1 MMFRSTT
8 VHILE
13 PCIQQNVKR
22 NCLFITNKLYL
33 RFILHYVFYSQAE
46 STTEWITCY
55 YLPWMSG
62 CRVEYNLR
70 IIDTPGFG
78 DCRGITRDK
87 ELVKQIE
94 AFFTLPRDQG
104 IDTLD
109 AVWFVV
115 PSPNCRLTSTQQ
127 YIFDSILAIFG
138 KDIEENIFA
147 LITFADTDSPPA
159 LYLLNEAEI
168 PLKGTYFFNNA
179 ALFADSKENTKYG
192 LKVWKMSMQGF
203 EEFFKDLKDKNI
215 AKKSLIQT
223 QEVLRTREELEV
235 NISRIRRQIIE
246 GTQEQSRMREEERV
260 LKKHEREVA
269 DNEDFEY
276 TVMEPK
282 VVKIDLPKGKYAL
295 TCLKCNRSCHD
306 DCIYADDQ
314 TMDCSAMTYDRYTKD
329 ARCGSCDNKCIWSQH
344 KSMPYLIKLQE
355 RSVTKTYDQMKE
367 KYFIAKEELEITTTI
382 VEKIKERYYAVME
395 QNEKLVTEI
404 KECIN
409 RLKEIALRP
418 NPISEIEYIFCA
430 IENEKDNRKEGYKD
444 RVHILEELRSKAEIR
459 KEIIDNPDIKELSI
473 SDTK

>member
-1 MMFRSTT
+1 M
-8 VHILE
+8 
-13 PCIQQNVKR
+13 
-22 NCLFITNKLYL
+22 
-33 RFILHYVFYSQAE
+33 
-46 STTEWITCY
+46 
-55 YLPWMSG
+55 
-62 CRVEYNLR
+62 EYNLR

-115 PSPNCRLTSTQQ
+115 QSPNCRLTPIQQ

-159 LYLLNEAEI
+159 LYLLNKAEI
-168 PLKGTYFFNNA
+168 PLKGTYIFNNA

-192 LKVWKMSMQGF
+192 LKFWKMSMQGF
-203 EEFFKDLKDKNI
+203 ELFFKDLKDKKI
-215 AKKSLIQT
+215 AQKSLRQT
-223 QEVLRTREELEV
+223 KEVLRTREELEV

-246 GTQEQSRMREEERV
+246 GTQEQSRMRKGEQN
-260 LKKHEREVA
+260 LKQHEREVA

-276 TVMEPK
+276 TVKEPG
-282 VVKIDLPKGKYAL
+282 VVSIDLPIGKYAL
-295 TCLKCNRSCHD
+295 TCLYCNRYCHI

-314 TMDCSAMTYDRYTKD
+314 MMNCSAMTYDRHTKD
-329 ARCGSCDNKCIWSQH
+329 ARCGSCDDKCIWSQH
-344 KSMPYLIKLQE
+344 KSYPYLIKRQE
-355 RSVTKTYDQMKE
+355 RLVTKTNGQMKE
-367 KYFIAKEELEITTTI
+367 KYFIAKEELEKTTTI
-382 VEKIKERYYAVME
+382 VEKIKGRYDAVME
-395 QNEKLVTEI
+395 QKEKLVTEI
-404 KECIN
+404 KECIT
-409 RLKEIALRP
+409 RLKEIALKP
-418 NPISEIEYIFCA
+418 NPISEIEYINIL
-430 IENEKDNRKEGYKD
+430 IEDENDGRKEGYKD

-473 SDTK
+473 NDTK